1 MASAWFVRGGGK
13 VYGPL
18 DAARL
23 KRLADD
29 GKIDQDTDVA
39 TNAAGPWHRAASV
52 KGLFATQVDD
62 ASKMPTAAAPV
73 EKLAT
78 SDASSS
84 RWRASR
90 RLAVLASAS
99 AAIVAVGLVSLLAA
113 RSFSSESK
121 KIDAK
126 LAAAHPKAV
135 ARGLED
141 GERAGREWIG
151 DEMPGDARLDAMSK
165 AAAENAIPSNVALIG
180 SGSDEDREAYAQAFI
195 STFENGYR
203 EEMPLKL
210 KRARQRGENDGHEA
224 GFAWAKI
231 GKKQPDSE
239 RLTAAAENRAEE
251 VIPSNVSLI
260 GAGSDQERRE
270 YVEGFVS
277 QFAIGYRKA
286 N

>member
-1 MASAWFVRGGGK
+1 
-13 VYGPL
+13 L

-23 KRLADD
+23 KRLADE
-29 GKIDQDTDVA
+29 GKIDQQTDVA
-39 TNAAGPWHRAASV
+39 LNAAGPWHPAGNV
-52 KGLFATQVDD
+52 KGLFASPKAAVGGVQ
-62 ASKMPTAAAPV
+62 SETADSGIAA
-73 EKLAT
+73 T
-78 SDASSS
+78 DNASSLPANQT
-84 RWRASR
+84 RRAA
-90 RLAVLASAS
+90 RLAYPLI
-99 AAIVAVGLVSLLAA
+99 AIVACVALACWAALSLSGGATA
-113 RSFSSESK
+113 
-121 KIDAK
+121 IDAR

-141 GERAGREWIG
+141 GERAGRKWVG
-151 DEMPGDARLDAMSK
+151 NEMPGDARLTAMAK
-165 AAAENAIPSNVALIG
+165 AAAEEAIPSNVALIG
-180 SGSDEDREAYAQAFI
+180 SGSDEEREAYAQAFI
-195 STFENGYR
+195 STFENGYH

-231 GKKQPDSE
+231 GKKQPDAE

-251 VIPSNVSLI
+251 VIPANVSLI

-277 QFAIGYRKA
+277 QFSIGYRKA